1 MLGPLIAIAAAAAAA
16 PAAAADLPGIWE
28 GTVGNLPVRACFV
41 RREWSRFGAYY
52 YMSQRRL
59 IALDAEEGAD
69 NAYREGGGDGAERP
83 RWLIE
88 QAGPDT
94 LSARWTG
101 NGRTLPVRLRRVA
114 HVEGEEGPCGSID
127 FHRPRLEGVRT
138 VAAPASLDGVPYT
151 RLTLST
157 GDRFEID
164 VQTFALGGS
173 GEATRRIDAELG
185 RELAG
190 DPPSWFQCI
199 QDSLSYS
206 AFEGSFAERLEPV
219 MITRRWLS
227 VSRHWD
233 GFCGGAHPDSS
244 NSYRLFDLTD
254 GREID
259 LLDWFNATAV
269 KREHFEGVDE
279 DSKTLEPAFRDVILQ
294 GWRSEGEDCDEVIR
308 GAEYWNIG
316 LRRDALVFSPS
327 LPHVIQAC
335 WEEFPVPFARLQ
347 PFLTEEGGE
356 NLRTLQ
362 REPAL

>member
-1 MLGPLIAIAAAAAAA
+1 MWGTLLAMAAAAQAA
-16 PAAAADLPGIWE
+16 PADLPGIWE
-28 GTVGNLPVRACFV
+28 GTVGTLPVRACFV
-41 RREWSRFGAYY
+41 RREFSRFGAYY
-52 YMSQRRL
+52 YLSQRRL
-59 IALDAEEGAD
+59 IALDAEQDAE
-69 NAYREGGGDGAERP
+69 NAYREGGGEGDDRP

-88 QAGPDT
+88 QAGPDRLT
-94 LSARWTG
+94 ARWTG

-114 HVEGEEGPCGSID
+114 YEESEEGPCGSID

-157 GDRFEID
+157 GDRFEIA
-164 VQTFALGGS
+164 VQTFALAGS
-173 GEATRRIDAELG
+173 GEAVQRINAELG

-206 AFEGSFAERLEPV
+206 AFEGSFDERLEPV
-219 MITRRWLS
+219 MITDRWLS
-227 VSRHWD
+227 AARHWD

-259 LLDWFNATAV
+259 LHDWFNSAAV

-279 DSKTLEPAFRDVILQ
+279 DSKTLEPAVREVILQ
-294 GWRSEGEDCDEVIR
+294 GWRSEAEECDEVIR
-308 GAEYWNIG
+308 TAEYWNIG

-327 LPHVIQAC
+327 LPHVVQAC
-335 WEEFPVPFARLQ
+335 WEEFPVPFARLGS
-347 PFLTEEGGE
+347 FLTEEGAGHV
-356 NLRTLQ
+356 RALQ
-362 REPAL
+362 AQRAP